1 MPDDIPTYWRGD
13 RITLRLEIEHEVN
26 LAGVHAIFRRQ
37 GDTYEVWL
45 RLVEGGLI
53 LAEWRGDRRISEA
66 FLEFKVRSDTLP
78 GDYELIAVR
87 SEAVGAQSTPG
98 LEFDI
103 PQGVR
108 FRIAAPERYRVP
120 LVKFHEF
127 QRPS

>member
-13 RITLRLEIEHEVN
+13 RIKRRLEVEHEVN

-37 GDTYEVWL
+37 GDTYELGL

-53 LAEWRGDRRISEA
+53 LTKWRGDSRISEA
-66 FLEFKVRSDTLP
+66 FLEGEVRSDTLP
-78 GDYELIAVR
+78 VDYELFAVR
-87 SEAVGAQSTPG
+87 GKAVGAQSTPG
-98 LEFDI
+98 LEFDF

-127 QRPS
+127 QQPS

>member
-1 MPDDIPTYWRGD
+1 MPDDIPAYWRGD
-13 RITLRLEIEHEVN
+13 RITLRLEVEHEVN
-26 LAGVHAIFRRQ
+26 LARVHAIFRRK

-53 LAEWRGDRRISEA
+53 LTEWRGASRISEA
-66 FLEFKVRSDTLP
+66 FLEGEVRLDTLP
-78 GDYELIAVR
+78 GDYELVAVR
-87 SEAVGAQSTPG
+87 GTAVGAQSAPG
-98 LEFDI
+98 LEFDL

-127 QRPS
+127 QQPS